1 MRVFESLDWSKIAE
15 LIQSSRGRV
24 LYAAAGLDDSVA
36 AALIEAEGRLGP
48 SSVAIILDFDPD
60 SFRLGY
66 GAFEAATMLREW
78 GLTVRTHS
86 GLRPGLLVCDD
97 QAWSFTMPPL
107 LVEKLGS
114 ESINAIRLVGAAADT
129 AYMAVQQS
137 ATVSNPRSEPEI
149 GAAKLDDSVESETK
163 LALEADP
170 PQRFDLSRKVRV
182 FNSKV
187 EFVELE
193 VHGCQIH
200 RRRVRLPN
208 ELVLSVE
215 DRDARDRIRAAYRVI
230 EDASLS
236 GAKEIERR
244 VAELR
249 KAYLRSIPGYGSLIL
264 RSVRGRFEEEIAALK
279 TRVEEFRLEIAD
291 ELGRRLATSISTLT
305 DAFLPN
311 VLRAI
316 PKQLAGQVSMV
327 NEANARRWI
336 AQQLE
341 KEFPTVDEL
350 VDRMWLVC
358 IFKGVT
364 YEVLADQQFQQSIK
378 QLFPHEDWAI
388 PLTEFDAAPGDP
400 AHSYEV
406 SNRVV

>member
-1 MRVFESLDWSKIAE
+1 
-15 LIQSSRGRV
+15 
-24 LYAAAGLDDSVA
+24 
-36 AALIEAEGRLGP
+36 
-48 SSVAIILDFDPD
+48 
-60 SFRLGY
+60 
-66 GAFEAATMLREW
+66 
-78 GLTVRTHS
+78 
-86 GLRPGLLVCDD
+86 
-97 QAWSFTMPPL
+97 MPPL